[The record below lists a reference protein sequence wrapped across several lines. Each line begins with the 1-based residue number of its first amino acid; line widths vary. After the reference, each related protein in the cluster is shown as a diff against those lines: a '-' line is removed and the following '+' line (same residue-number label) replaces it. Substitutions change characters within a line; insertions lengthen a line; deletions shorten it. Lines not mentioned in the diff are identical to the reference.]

1 VSATH
6 LARYRA
12 AQRWIATDALRLK
25 DSSFKLVVSDHARP
39 LMAGIERFGDF
50 QRSLGIAP
58 NILTARLEHLVESGL
73 MIKRSYQEPGARRR
87 QSYHLTQAGR
97 DLALPLAALQQWG
110 DEHEPHR
117 DGPSM
122 ERRSAAGASLHVG
135 LLDDADRPVRTGDL
149 AFVPTARMLGASP
162 FSREAASRR

>member
-1 VSATH
+1 MPS
-6 LARYRA
+6 RPR
-12 AQRWIATDALRLK
+12 LRPK
-25 DSSFKLVVSDHARP
+25 P
-39 LMAGIERFGDF
+39 LLLEN
-50 QRSLGIAP
+50 SL
-58 NILTARLEHLVESGL
+58 GL

-97 DLALPLAALQQWG
+97 DLALPFAALQQWG

-122 ERRSAAGASLHVG
+122 ERRSSAGATLHVG

-149 AFVPTARMLGASP
+149 AFAPTARMLSREP
-162 FSREAASRR
+162 VSREPVSREAASRR

>member
-1 VSATH
+1 MAKPHSRSQLLGPDCSIERSLQVLSD
-6 LARYRA
+6 
-12 AQRWIATDALRLK
+12 RWSFLIMRDA
-25 DSSFKLVVSDHARP
+25 

-50 QRSLGIAP
+50 QRSLEIAP

-97 DLALPLAALQQWG
+97 DLALPFAALQQWG

-149 AFVPTARMLGASP
+149 AFVPTARMLG
-162 FSREAASRR
+162 REPV